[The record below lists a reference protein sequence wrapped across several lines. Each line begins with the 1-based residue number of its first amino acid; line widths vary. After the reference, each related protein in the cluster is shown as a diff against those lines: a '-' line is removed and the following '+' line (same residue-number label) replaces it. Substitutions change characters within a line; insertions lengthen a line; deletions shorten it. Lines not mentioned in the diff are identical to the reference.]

1 MTEAEYRKLDRL
13 LARLDDCDLSKWDR
27 DFVDDTI
34 KRLGKYEERT
44 TVTGRQQAQIDRM
57 EDQYL

>member
-1 MTEAEYRKLDRL
+1 VTEAEFKKLDRL

-27 DFVDDTI
+27 DFVDDMI
-34 KRLGKYEERT
+34 KRIGKYEDRT
-44 TVTGRQQAQIDRM
+44 IVSGRQQAQINRM